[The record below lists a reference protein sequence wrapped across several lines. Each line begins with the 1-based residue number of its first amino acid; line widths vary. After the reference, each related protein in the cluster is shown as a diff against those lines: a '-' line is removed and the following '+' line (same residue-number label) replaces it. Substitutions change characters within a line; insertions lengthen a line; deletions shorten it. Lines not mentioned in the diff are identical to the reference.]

1 MHQSIV
7 HEGSQVKFPEFLA
20 ERVYMKEF
28 FKESGLPNDLQR
40 WQSTVN
46 AMLEGV
52 DVDGPIYLTI
62 DQKDV
67 APNTSHRREGLHIDG
82 YWVKTLG
89 RHGGGHKGLP
99 EEILAWGGGPSDGKP
114 YKGWGGTQ
122 ITPLKKF
129 KRMPNGKFKLPKIDP
144 ETGRTVKETPKKKA
158 SGAWEEIDLTGKE
171 SIILASDVIG
181 CRAFEGEWDGMP
193 MDGGDCSH
201 IDVSNLQE
209 VIFDKNIVYRGNV
222 GMLHES
228 MPILLGGKRTV
239 VRLNVPGWS
248 PIV

>member
-7 HEGSQVKFPEFLA
+7 SEGSQVKFPEFLA

-28 FKESGLPNDLQR
+28 YKESGLPNDLQR

-99 EEILAWGGGPSDGKP
+99 ETIMAWGGGT
-114 YKGWGGTQ
+114 GWGGMTRSPRDGWSN
-122 ITPLKKF
+122 TPPKTEPARRLKKI
-129 KRMPNGKFKLPKIDP
+129 KL
-144 ETGRTVKETPKKKA
+144 PKKKA
-158 SGAWEEIDLTGKE
+158 SGAWEEVDLTGKE
-171 SIILASDVIG
+171 AIILASDLIG

-209 VIFDKNIVYRGNV
+209 VIFDKNVVYRGNV

-248 PIV
+248 PVV